1 MPSLNPLWNALSKY
15 GQRVPRTTRCAA
27 KGIFDS
33 PRYMVI
39 SEYLLLLNKLKC
51 GQHYYAN
58 PEVVVS
64 HLSNAVPELEV
75 SPSGMAGAI
84 AVELCVRTFDCGA
97 NWQNARDCS
106 DCYLRL
112 GSRPCT
118 DCSGLRR
125 CSRSLSDCS
134 CRRCISARLGGRGTS
149 GGAAS

>member
-1 MPSLNPLWNALSKY
+1 
-15 GQRVPRTTRCAA
+15 
-27 KGIFDS
+27 
-33 PRYMVI
+33 MVT

-84 AVELCVRTFDCGA
+84 AVESCVRTFDCGA

-112 GSRPCT
+112 GSRPCA

-134 CRRCISARLGGRGTS
+134 CRRRISARLGGRGTS
-149 GGAAS
+149 GGAAPQPGKRILQPPVQNWRQRRD